1 MKRTAIYLALSGLVA
16 SPSVFASVDQAL
28 VDEMRSQIAALTQR
42 LNQLEAKTVT
52 PEVAAA
58 PVADPVTAPAI
69 AKKPVAAWSDKIA
82 LSGDF
87 RYRYEDIDSGD
98 NPSRDRNRIR
108 ARLGLKAKVTDTI
121 NFNLGLASGG
131 SDPVSTN
138 QTLGNAASTK
148 DFRLDMAFMEW
159 KFAENTKLIA
169 GKMKNPFYKPNKS
182 LLMWDGDY
190 RPEGLAAKYDNG
202 SFFATAGYHFLE
214 SDNKGGRQETPEI
227 TALQAGYRTELN
239 EDSSLTFGAGYFD
252 IGVKGTSPLLGDLG
266 LGNTLDGNELF
277 MYDYQNLEL
286 FAELKTSVAD
296 QPLVLFADFA
306 QNQDADDQ
314 DTGWAVG
321 AKFGKA
327 KNPGTWEFGYIYQDV
342 EADSVYALLND
353 SDFGGG
359 VTDSKGHLLKAAYA
373 FEKGTTIGASYF
385 FNDVGE
391 FTRSEEFDYDRLQVD
406 VKFKF

>member
-1 MKRTAIYLALSGLVA
+1 
-16 SPSVFASVDQAL
+16 
-28 VDEMRSQIAALTQR
+28 MRAQIAVLTQR
-42 LNQLEAKTVT
+42 LNQLEAKSTT
-52 PEVAAA
+52 TLAVAA
-58 PVADPVTAPAI
+58 TAPTPALAT
-69 AKKPVAAWSDKIA
+69 AKEPAAAWTDKIS

-87 RYRYEDIDSGD
+87 RYRYENIDVQD
-98 NPSRDRNRIR
+98 VASRDRSRIR
-108 ARLGLKAKVTDTI
+108 ARVGLKAKVTDTI
-121 NFNLGLASGG
+121 NFKLGLASGG
-131 SDPVSTN
+131 ADPVSTN
-138 QTLGNAASTK
+138 QTLGNAASSK
-148 DFRLDMAFMEW
+148 DFRLDMAYMEW
-159 KFAENTKLIA
+159 KFAENIKLIA
-169 GKMKNPFYKPNKS
+169 GKMKNPFYAPNKS
-182 LLMWDGDY
+182 GLIWDGDY

-202 SFFATAGYHFLE
+202 SFFATAAYHFLE
-214 SDNKGGRQETPEI
+214 SDNKAGRQETPEI

-252 IGVKGTSPLLGDLG
+252 IGVKQTSPLLGDLG
-266 LGNTLDGNELF
+266 FGNTLDDKELF

-286 FAELKTSVAD
+286 FAELKTSLAD

-306 QNQDADDQ
+306 QNQDADDE

-327 KNPGTWEFGYIYQDV
+327 KDPGTWEFGYIYQDI

-373 FEKGTTIGASYF
+373 FNKGTTIGGSYF
-385 FNDVGE
+385 INDVGQ

>member
-1 MKRTAIYLALSGLVA
+1 MKRTAIYLALIGLVA
-16 SPSVFASVDQAL
+16 SPPVFASVDQAL
-28 VDEMRSQIAALTQR
+28 VDEMRAQIAALTQR
-42 LNQLEAKTVT
+42 LNQLEANAAI
-52 PEVAAA
+52 PDVAAN
-58 PVADPVTAPAI
+58 PVADS
-69 AKKPVAAWSDKIA
+69 AKVATPVAAWSDKIT

-87 RYRYEDIDSGD
+87 RYRYESIDTGNDS
-98 NPSRDRNRIR
+98 SRDRNRIR

-138 QTLGNAASTK
+138 QTLGDAASTK
-148 DFRLDMAFMEW
+148 NFRLDMAYMEW
-159 KFAENTKLIA
+159 RLSENTHLIA
-169 GKMKNPFYKPNKS
+169 GKMKNPFYMPNKS

-227 TALQAGYRTELN
+227 TALQAGYRTALS

-252 IGVKGTSPLLGDLG
+252 IGVKGTTPLLGDLG
-266 LGNTLDGNELF
+266 LGNTLDDNRLF
-277 MYDYQNLEL
+277 LYDYQNLEL
-286 FAELKTSVAD
+286 FAELKTSMAG

-306 QNQDADDQ
+306 QNQDADDH

-321 AKFGKA
+321 AKFGTA
-327 KNPGTWEFGYIYQDV
+327 KNPGTWELGYIYQHI

-359 VTDSKGHLLKAAYA
+359 DTDSKGHLLKAAYA
-373 FEKGTTIGASYF
+373 FEKGTTIGATLF

-391 FTRSEEFDYDRLQVD
+391 VSRSEEFDYDRLQVD
-406 VKFKF
+406 VTFKF

>member
-1 MKRTAIYLALSGLVA
+1 MKRTAIYLALSCLVA
-16 SPSVFASVDQAL
+16 SPSVFANADQAL
-28 VDEMRSQIAALTQR
+28 MEEMRAQIAALTQR
-42 LNQLEAKTVT
+42 LDQLEAKSAI
-52 PEVAAA
+52 PAAVAA
-58 PVADPVTAPAI
+58 TAPTPAPTA
-69 AKKPVAAWSDKIA
+69 AKMPVAAWTDKIA

-87 RYRYEDIDSGD
+87 RYRYENIDSGD
-98 NPSRDRNRIR
+98 NPSRDRSRIR
-108 ARLGLKAKVTDTI
+108 ARLGLKAKITDTI

-131 SDPVSTN
+131 DDPVSTN

-148 DFRLDMAFMEW
+148 DFRLDIASMEW
-159 KFAENTKLIA
+159 KFAENTKLVA

-182 LLMWDGDY
+182 GLMWDGDY

-202 SFFATAGYHFLE
+202 SLFATAGYHFLE

-239 EDSSLTFGAGYFD
+239 DGSSLTFGAGYFD
-252 IGVKGTSPLLGDLG
+252 IGVKGISPLFGDLG
-266 LGNTLDGNELF
+266 LGNTFDGNEQY

-286 FAELKTSVAD
+286 FAELKTSLAE
-296 QPLVLFADFA
+296 QAFVLFADFT

-314 DTGWAVG
+314 DTAWAVG
-321 AKFGKA
+321 AKYGKA

-342 EADSVYALLND
+342 EADSVFALLND

-373 FEKGTTIGASYF
+373 FNKGTTIGASYF
-385 FNDVGE
+385 INEVGE
-391 FTRSEEFDYDRLQVD
+391 FTRSEEFDFDRLQLD